1 LAAPPRRPPAARTR
15 GRTRLRIQVQR
26 RWIRYLLYGVGWL
39 TTIVVVTLTFAYFSF
54 SRMIDARLHGE
65 RERTLPRV
73 YARPAE
79 FRRGQTLSQQDL
91 IVRLNDLGYA
101 DRPTVTQPGE
111 FTGYRNVI
119 TLIPRGGEL
128 AGKTIKITFPPGRV
142 TRQNPNP
149 AGGRGIQSLEVDGQG
164 RRDAVRL
171 DPPLL
176 TSLMASG
183 TREKRRHVPL
193 ATIPERM
200 QQAVISIEDQSFYS
214 HPGVNPIRT
223 IGAAIKSLF
232 SVGRPSG
239 GSTITQQLARMFFLE
254 DEFNEEL
261 QTGTVSPV
269 RKAREIVMS
278 LVLERRTSKEEIL
291 ELYLN
296 DVYLG
301 QRGSFAIHGVAE
313 ASRIFFGKDVA
324 NLGLSEA
331 ALIAGVIQS
340 PASRSPFANPKRA
353 VERRNV
359 VLQAMAGEKYIE
371 KDEATRASREPL
383 QVVARSVDNEAPYF
397 VDMVAADVSKQFP
410 GVTAQPGAVDVYTT
424 LDLNLQRAA
433 LDAVRTGLA
442 NVDKLLSRR
451 KRKPENAQAVLL
463 AVDPR
468 TGEILAMVGGRS
480 YNQSQYNRTTE
491 ARRQP
496 GSVFKPFVFLA
507 AFEHAADEGL
517 TDLTPASLTLD
528 EPATFTFDD
537 QIWEPRNYEDYDG
550 EVTLRRALA
559 MSRNLG
565 TIRVGE
571 RIGFDKIATLWRRVG
586 VGTTPRGYPSIT
598 LGVFELTPIE
608 VAQAYTIFTNGGS
621 VRSLKAIDHVQA
633 GTKNLAP
640 AASKLR
646 PVARSDTTYLVTNM
660 LRSVLNEGTGAGARA
675 AGFAIDAAGKSG
687 TTNDLRDAWFV
698 GFTRELLS
706 VVWVGFDDNQPLGLS
721 GSTAALPIWTEFM
734 KAAHAGRSNESFEVP
749 EGISFVDID
758 HDTGK
763 LATPDCPKVFTESF
777 LVGTEPVEYCELHR
791 ASQPSPFPQPSSP
804 SSPAPFPLP
813 PSPPVPAPFPR
824 PR

>member
-1 LAAPPRRPPAARTR
+1 M
-15 GRTRLRIQVQR
+15 RLRIKVQR
-26 RWIRYLLYGVGWL
+26 RWTRYLLYAAGGI
-39 TTIVVVTLTFAYFSF
+39 TTLVVLVLVFAYMSF
-54 SRMIDARLHGE
+54 ARMIDARLHGE

-101 DRPTVTQPGE
+101 DRPGVTQPGE

-119 TLIPRGGEL
+119 TLAPRSGEL
-128 AGKTIKITFPPGRV
+128 AGKTINITFPPGRA

-149 AGGRGIQSLEVDGQG
+149 AGGRGIQSLEVVGQG
-164 RRDAVRL
+164 RTDVIRL

-176 TSLMASG
+176 TSLMAAG
-183 TREKRRHVPL
+183 AREKRRHVPL
-193 ATIPERM
+193 STIPERM
-200 QQAVISIEDQSFYS
+200 QQAVLSIEDQSYYS
-214 HPGVNPIRT
+214 HPGINPFRT
-223 IGAAIKSLF
+223 IVAAVRSVF

-261 QTGTVSPV
+261 QTNTVSPL
-269 RKAREIVMS
+269 RKAREILMS

-331 ALIAGVIQS
+331 ALIAGVIHS

-359 VLQAMAGEKYIE
+359 VLNAMAGEKYINE
-371 KDEATRASREPL
+371 DEAARASREPL

-397 VDMVAADVSKQFP
+397 VDMIAADVNQQFP
-410 GVTAQPGAVDVYTT
+410 GVTSQPGAVDVYTT

-433 LDAVRTGLA
+433 LDAIRNGLA
-442 NVDKLLSRR
+442 NVDKLLARR
-451 KRKPENAQAVLL
+451 KKKETAQAVLL

-496 GSVFKPFVFLA
+496 GSVFKPFVYLA
-507 AFEHAADEGL
+507 AFEYAADEGL

-528 EPATFTFDD
+528 EPATFAFDD
-537 QIWEPRNYEDYDG
+537 QIWEPKNYDEYDG

-571 RIGFDKIATLWRRVG
+571 RIGFDKIVSMWKRVG
-586 VGTTPRGYPSIT
+586 VGTTPRSYPSIT

-621 VRSLKAIDHVQA
+621 VRSLRAIDHVRVGTQA
-633 GTKNLAP
+633 LQP

-646 PVARSDTTYLVTNM
+646 PVARSETTYLVTNM
-660 LRSVLNEGTGAGARA
+660 MRSVLNEGTGAGARA
-675 AGFAIDAAGKSG
+675 AGFSLDAARR
-687 TTNDLRDAWFV
+687 TICAMR
-698 GFTRELLS
+698 
-706 VVWVGFDDNQPLGLS
+706 
-721 GSTAALPIWTEFM
+721 GS
-734 KAAHAGRSNESFEVP
+734 SDS
-749 EGISFVDID
+749 
-758 HDTGK
+758 
-763 LATPDCPKVFTESF
+763 
-777 LVGTEPVEYCELHR
+777 R
-791 ASQPSPFPQPSSP
+791 ASC
-804 SSPAPFPLP
+804 
-813 PSPPVPAPFPR
+813 
-824 PR
+824 

>member
-1 LAAPPRRPPAARTR
+1 LAGLPKHPPAARKR
-15 GRTRLRIQVQR
+15 GRATLRIKVQR
-26 RWIRYLLYGVGWL
+26 RWTRYFL
-39 TTIVVVTLTFAYFSF
+39 YFSASIAVVIVSSLGYAYYSF
-54 SRMIDARLHGE
+54 AQMIDARLHGE

-79 FRRGQTLSQQDL
+79 FRRGQALSQQDL

-101 DRPTVTQPGE
+101 DRPVAKQAGE
-111 FTGYRNVI
+111 FSGYRNVI
-119 TLIPRGGEL
+119 TLVPRSGEL
-128 AGKTIKITFPPGRV
+128 AGKSIKVTFPAGRV
-142 TRQNPNP
+142 TKTNPNP
-149 AGGRGIQSLEVDGQG
+149 VGGRGIQSLEVVGEG
-164 RRDAVRL
+164 RTEVIRL

-176 TSLMASG
+176 TSLMTSG
-183 TREKRRHVPL
+183 AREKRRHVPL
-193 ATIPERM
+193 STIPERM
-200 QQAVISIEDQSFYS
+200 QQAVLAIEDQSFYS
-214 HPGVNPIRT
+214 HPGVNPFRT
-223 IGAAIKSLF
+223 IAAAVSSLF
-232 SVGRPSG
+232 SRGRPSG
-239 GSTITQQLARMFFLE
+239 ASTITQQLSRMFFLE

-261 QTGTVSPV
+261 QTGTVSPL
-269 RKAREIVMS
+269 RKAREILMS

-340 PASRSPFANPKRA
+340 PARRSPFANPKPA

-359 VLQAMAGEKYIE
+359 VLQAMANEAFITA
-371 KDEATRASREPL
+371 DEAAKASREPL

-397 VDMVAADVSKQFP
+397 VDMVGARVNEQFP
-410 GVTAQPGAVDVYTT
+410 GVTTQPGAVDVYTT
-424 LDLNLQRAA
+424 LDLNMQRAA
-433 LDAVRTGLA
+433 LDAVRNGLA

-451 KRKPENAQAVLL
+451 KKKPQNAQAVLL

-480 YNQSQYNRTTE
+480 YNQSQYNRAIE

-507 AFEHAADEGL
+507 AFEHAATEGW

-537 QIWEPRNYEDYDG
+537 QVWEPKNYDEYDG

-571 RIGFDKIATLWRRVG
+571 RIGFDRIASLWRQVG
-586 VGTTPRGYPSIT
+586 VGAKPKGFPSIT
-598 LGVFELTPIE
+598 LGVFELTPME
-608 VAQAYTIFTNGGS
+608 VAEAYTLFMNGGS
-621 VRSLKAIDHVQA
+621 VRTLQAIDHVRA
-633 GTKNLAP
+633 GTKALKP
-640 AASKLR
+640 ATSKLR
-646 PVARSDTTYLVTNM
+646 NVAQSDTTYLVTNM
-660 LRSVLNEGTGAGARA
+660 MRSVLNEGTGAAARA
-675 AGFAIDAAGKSG
+675 NGFSIDAAGKSG

-698 GFTRELLS
+698 GFTPELLT
-706 VVWVGFDDNQPLGLS
+706 VVWVGFDDNQPLGLT
-721 GSTAALPIWTEFM
+721 GSTAALPIWTDFM
-734 KAAHAGRSNESFEVP
+734 KAALAGHPNAEFEVP
-749 EGISFVDID
+749 EGITFVNID
-758 HDTGK
+758 HDTGM
-763 LATPDCPKVFTESF
+763 LATPNCPSVFNESF
-777 LVGTEPVEYCELHR
+777 IIGTEPIEYCPLHGPPQEGVPELPGDLFR
-791 ASQPSPFPQPSSP
+791 
-804 SSPAPFPLP
+804 
-813 PSPPVPAPFPR
+813 R
-824 PR
+824 

>member
-1 LAAPPRRPPAARTR
+1 MKHRSGRP
-15 GRTRLRIQVQR
+15 RLRILIQR
-26 RWIRYLLYGVGWL
+26 RWIRYLTYGVAGIAAIGVL
-39 TTIVVVTLTFAYFSF
+39 GFGYAYSSFA
-54 SRMIDARLHGE
+54 RMIDARLHGE

-73 YARPAE
+73 FARPAE
-79 FRRGQTLSQQDL
+79 FRRGQSLSQQDL

-101 DRPTVTQPGE
+101 DRPVVKQPGE
-111 FTGYRNVI
+111 FTGFRNVI
-119 TLIPRGGEL
+119 TLMPRSGEL
-128 AGKTIKITFPPGRV
+128 AGKTVTITFPAGRT

-149 AGGRGIQSLEVDGQG
+149 ASGRGIQSLEVAGQG
-164 RRDAVRL
+164 RTDLVRV

-176 TSLMASG
+176 TSLMTSG
-183 TREKRRHVPL
+183 AREKRRHVPL
-193 ATIPERM
+193 ATIPERL
-200 QQAVISIEDQSFYS
+200 QQAVLAIEDQSFYS
-214 HPGVNPIRT
+214 HPGVNPFRT
-223 IGAAIKSLF
+223 IAAAIGSLF
-232 SVGRPSG
+232 SRGRPSG

-261 QTGTVSPV
+261 QTGTVSPL
-269 RKAREIVMS
+269 RKGREILMS

-340 PASRSPFANPKRA
+340 PARRSPFANPKAA

-359 VLQAMAGEKYIE
+359 VLQAMANERYLTE
-371 KDEATRASREPL
+371 DEAAKASREPL

-397 VDMVAADVSKQFP
+397 VDMVGAEVNELFP

-433 LDAVRTGLA
+433 LDAVRNGLA
-442 NVDKLLSRR
+442 NVDTLLSRR
-451 KRKPENAQAVLL
+451 RKKPQPAQAVLV

-480 YNQSQYNRTTE
+480 YNQSQYNRAVE

-496 GSVFKPFVFLA
+496 GSVFKPFVYLA
-507 AFEHAADEGL
+507 AFEHAALEGW

-537 QIWEPRNYEDYDG
+537 QVWEPKNYDEYDG

-571 RIGFDKIATLWRRVG
+571 RIGFDKIASLWRQVG
-586 VGTTPRGYPSIT
+586 VGATPRGYPSIT
-598 LGVFELTPIE
+598 LGVFELTPME
-608 VAQAYTIFTNGGS
+608 VAEAYTTFTNGGS
-621 VRSLKAIDHVQA
+621 VRSLRAIDHVQV
-633 GTKNLAP
+633 
-640 AASKLR
+640 AANRLKPPVSKLR
-646 PVARSDTTYLVTNM
+646 NVAQRDTTYLVTNM

-675 AGFAIDAAGKSG
+675 NGFTLDAAGKSG

-698 GFTRELLS
+698 GFTPELLT

-721 GSTAALPIWTEFM
+721 GSIAALPIWTDFM
-734 KAAHAGRSNESFEVP
+734 KAALAGRPSVSFEVP
-749 EGISFVDID
+749 DNISFVDID
-758 HDTGK
+758 HETGK
-763 LATPDCPKVFTESF
+763 LATPGCPNVFTESF
-777 LVGTEPVEYCELHR
+777 IAGTEPVDYCPLHK
-791 ASQPSPFPQPSSP
+791 P
-804 SSPAPFPLP
+804 
-813 PSPPVPAPFPR
+813 
-824 PR
+824 